1 MVEGPLLIVAL
12 ALLCRGPQRVEAGAG
27 CSMQNYCNGHGL
39 CRNTYSQCDCYAG
52 WGAAS
57 DIAVYKAPDCSLRE
71 SKSNFT
77 ACNRAF
83 PRPNN
88 VAFAIHQV
96 YVPRAVRGVM
106 YPQALPRRTP

>member
-1 MVEGPLLIVAL
+1 MTEGPLLIVAL

-71 SKSNFT
+71 SKSNST

-83 PRPNN
+83 ARMMC
-88 VAFAIHQV
+88 I
-96 YVPRAVRGVM
+96 
-106 YPQALPRRTP
+106 